1 MQQLIN
7 ELTQG
12 YITNDGSISNV
23 STLKLR
29 AARAIVQLAKQNG
42 KLPMVE
48 EISPKEI
55 YMQVMNAD
63 TAIDFS

>member
-12 YITNDGSISNV
+12 HIMNDGSISNV

-29 AARAIVQLAKQNG
+29 AARAIIQLAKQNN

-48 EISPKEI
+48 EVSPKET
-55 YMQVMNAD
+55 YMEVMNAD
-63 TAIDFS
+63 IAIDFS

>member
-7 ELTQG
+7 ELTEG
-12 YITNDGSISNV
+12 YITNEGIARV
-23 STLKLR
+23 STVKLR
-29 AARAIVQLAKQNG
+29 AARAIIQLAEQRG
-42 KLPMVE
+42 RLPMVE
-48 EISPKEI
+48 EVSPKEI